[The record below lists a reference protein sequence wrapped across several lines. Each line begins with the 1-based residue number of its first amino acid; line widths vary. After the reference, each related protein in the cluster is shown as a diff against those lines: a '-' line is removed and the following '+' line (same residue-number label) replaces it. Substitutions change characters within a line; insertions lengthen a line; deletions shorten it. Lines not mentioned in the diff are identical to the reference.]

1 MSRTVFEGD
10 RFKVSHTIE
19 TDGRHA
25 TRVEEYYGEYFT
37 ITALIH
43 GTGKCFVE
51 GNCYNLNPGD
61 IIILRAY
68 DTAAHQYGPEA
79 KESLNILAREAE
91 IFQHI
96 AEAMEKYKG
105 THRTLLAYAPDHGQH
120 PLMDGGGQHGSKM
133 IEDMNIVH
141 FFGTK

>member
-1 MSRTVFEGD
+1 MANISQLQPLFTEPENVLWR
-10 RFKVSHTIE
+10 
-19 TDGRHA
+19 A
-25 TRVEEYYGEYFT
+25 TA
-37 ITALIH
+37 ITLIP
-43 GTGKCFVE
+43 V
-51 GNCYNLNPGD
+51 
-61 IIILRAY
+61 ILLFCAY
-68 DTAAHQYGPEA
+68 DTAAHRYGPEA